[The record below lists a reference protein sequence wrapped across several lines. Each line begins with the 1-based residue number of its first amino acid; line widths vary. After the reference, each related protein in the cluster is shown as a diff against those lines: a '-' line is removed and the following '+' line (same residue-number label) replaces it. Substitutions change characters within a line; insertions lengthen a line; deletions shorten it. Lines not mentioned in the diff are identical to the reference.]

1 MTEHSVNRQF
11 DELKTFLLTYV
22 IIAPLL
28 SALFA
33 EHIDNKFIACILFVG
48 LVGTAFCWFRRRL
61 ADLDEWIQEMVSRI
75 DDLDQVTKEPPLGKD
90 D

>member
-1 MTEHSVNRQF
+1 LTENSVSRQF

-22 IIAPLL
+22 LIAPLL

-75 DDLDQVTKEPPLGKD
+75 DDLDQVTKDPPLGKD